1 MLAFKLRYSIPGV
14 ISHITVYTFNHF
26 LQSPQNFK
34 KASLYTL
41 QSAVKAKS
49 IAHVIYPF
57 KTSSK
62 KPDLHVKT
70 NEFGLWLR
78 SQIYSS
84 SKGKTN

>member
-14 ISHITVYTFNHF
+14 ISHITIYTFNHF
-26 LQSPQNFK
+26 LQSPQNLI
-34 KASLYTL
+34 KAPLYTL
-41 QSAVKAKS
+41 KSAFKAKS